1 MIQHHLVFH
10 FTSLEDGNTY
20 YEANPHA
27 AYYLVR
33 SGKILKLVEDRLGE
47 YAARVMEA
55 LLFLGHASV
64 RQLEDLPE
72 LKYRKSAAVLN
83 GTGHDD
89 AELQGDE
96 IESDP
101 PAAETNGEDPW
112 EHKLAPL
119 HPTLKALASH
129 GYIMR
134 VREAH
139 FQSPSDNWLEAQRIV
154 SARSDMKGLKGK
166 KQEEAITLKTQELVE
181 ERINGDLTQ
190 GLIHNGLPRGLKRK
204 FGNVTSNEQS
214 KVSRNGINRDHV
226 RQDDD
231 GEEENEWSEDEDGFD
246 NIPMEVSGQ
255 SDPLRCTRTYVR
267 DRLAGLLQSTMRN
280 WMWLCEM
287 LDLSALRNK
296 MRLQ

>member
-72 LKYRKSAAVLN
+72 LKYRKPAALN
-83 GTGHDD
+83 GTRHDD
-89 AELQGDE
+89 AELEGNE
-96 IESDP
+96 IDSEP
-101 PAAETNGEDPW
+101 PAGQTNGDDSLENKP
-112 EHKLAPL
+112 APL
-119 HPTLKALASH
+119 HSTLKALASH

-154 SARSDMKGLKGK
+154 SSRSDMKALKGK
-166 KQEEAITLKTQELVE
+166 KQEEAIMLKTQDLVE
-181 ERINGDLTQ
+181 ERMNGDLTQ
-190 GLIHNGLPRGLKRK
+190 GLIHDGLPRGLKRK
-204 FGNVTSNEQS
+204 FGNGTSNEQLQI
-214 KVSRNGINRDHV
+214 SRNGVNGDHS
-226 RQDDD
+226 REDD
-231 GEEENEWSEDEDGFD
+231 EENDWSEDEDGFD
-246 NIPMEVSGQ
+246 NIPMEVS
-255 SDPLRCTRTYVR
+255 R
-267 DRLAGLLQSTMRN
+267 
-280 WMWLCEM
+280 
-287 LDLSALRNK
+287 
-296 MRLQ
+296 

>member
-64 RQLEDLPE
+64 RHLEDLPE
-72 LKYRKSAAVLN
+72 LKSRKPAVLN
-83 GTGHDD
+83 GIRHDD
-89 AELQGDE
+89 AEVEGNERPEGPAGRVNGD
-96 IESDP
+96 D
-101 PAAETNGEDPW
+101 TLEDKP
-112 EHKLAPL
+112 APL
-119 HPTLKALASH
+119 HSTLKALASH

-154 SARSDMKGLKGK
+154 SARSDMKALKGK
-166 KQEEAITLKTQELVE
+166 KQEEAIILKTQELVE
-181 ERINGDLTQ
+181 EKMKGDLTQ
-190 GLIHNGLPRGLKRK
+190 GLIHDGLPRGVKRK
-204 FGNVTSNEQS
+204 FGNGTSSEHPQ
-214 KVSRNGINRDHV
+214 VSRSGVNGDHA
-226 RQDDD
+226 RED
-231 GEEENEWSEDEDGFD
+231 EEENDWSEDEDGFD
-246 NIPMEVSGQ
+246 NIPMEVSLQ
-255 SDPLRCTRTYVR
+255 CSPSKRSRTH
-267 DRLAGLLQSTMRN
+267 T
-280 WMWLCEM
+280 W
-287 LDLSALRNK
+287 
-296 MRLQ
+296 